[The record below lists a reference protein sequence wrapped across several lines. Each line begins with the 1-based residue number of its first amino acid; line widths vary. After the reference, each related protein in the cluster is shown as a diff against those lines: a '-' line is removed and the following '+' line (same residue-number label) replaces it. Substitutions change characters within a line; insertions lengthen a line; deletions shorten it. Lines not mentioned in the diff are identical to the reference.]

1 MGHRHASPITA
12 LLLLC
17 FATFV
22 TAVHAAET
30 GESTGRI
37 VTLYIIGDSTAAAYP
52 EERFPLHGWAQVLQ
66 EHFDAERLRV
76 EDRAKGGRSSKSFY
90 EEGSWTPIREALQP
104 GDWVFIQ
111 FAHNDQKKDDSN
123 RFTDPATTF
132 PDHLRRYVEETRAAG
147 ARPVLLT
154 PINRNRWISLTRM
167 GDTHGDYPDATR
179 RLAREMGIPLI
190 DLHKLTRKRF
200 TRLGPDETTKLFL
213 NLAPGEHPNYP
224 EGKEDNT
231 HLQETGAREVSAL
244 AVKGIKRLR
253 LSLRTYLKNYREA
266 RYARGFTKSARV
278 FQTSS
283 N

>member
-1 MGHRHASPITA
+1 M
-12 LLLLC
+12 
-17 FATFV
+17 
-22 TAVHAAET
+22 
-30 GESTGRI
+30 
-37 VTLYIIGDSTAAAYP
+37 
-52 EERFPLHGWAQVLQ
+52 
-66 EHFDAERLRV
+66 
-76 EDRAKGGRSSKSFY
+76 
-90 EEGSWTPIREALQP
+90 
-104 GDWVFIQ
+104 FIQ

-123 RFTDPATTF
+123 RYTDPATTF
-132 PDHLRRYVEETRAAG
+132 PEHLRRYVEETRAAG

-179 RLAREMGIPLI
+179 RLAREMGVPLI

-231 HLQETGAREVSAL
+231 HLQESGAREVSAL
-244 AVKGIKRLR
+244 AVKGLKRLP
-253 LSLRTYLKNYREA
+253 LRAYLKNYREA

-283 N
+283 I

>member
-1 MGHRHASPITA
+1 MTA
-12 LLLLC
+12 LLLICL
-17 FATFV
+17 ATFV
-22 TAVHAAET
+22 SAVEAGGPKDKT
-30 GESTGRI
+30 
-37 VTLYIIGDSTAAAYP
+37 VTLYVIGDSTAAAYP
-52 EERFPLHGWAQVLQ
+52 PERYPLHGWAQVLQ
-66 EHFDAERLRV
+66 EHFDPARV
-76 EDRAKGGRSSKSFY
+76 HVDDRAKGGRSSKSFY
-90 EEGSWTPIREALQP
+90 EEGSWTPIREALKP

-111 FAHNDQKKDDSN
+111 FAHNDQKKDERN

-132 PDHLRRYVEETRAAG
+132 PEHLRRYVEETRAAG

-154 PINRNRWISLTRM
+154 PINRNRWISPTRM

-179 RLAREMGIPLI
+179 RLAREMGVPMI

-200 TRLGPDETTKLFL
+200 TRLGPDKTTKLFL

-231 HLQETGAREVSAL
+231 HLQESGAREVSAL
-244 AVKGIKRLR
+244 AVKGLKRLP
-253 LSLRTYLKNYREA
+253 LRTCLKDYREA

-278 FQTSS
+278 FQASS